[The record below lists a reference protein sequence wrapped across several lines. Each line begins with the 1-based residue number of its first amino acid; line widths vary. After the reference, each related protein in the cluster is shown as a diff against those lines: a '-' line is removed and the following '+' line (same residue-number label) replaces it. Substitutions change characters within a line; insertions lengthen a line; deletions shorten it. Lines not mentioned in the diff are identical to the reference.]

1 MKDLRPKEN
10 EISKEGEE
18 RDPEKG
24 QKEGRQDFTRG
35 SVLSNIIRLAIPM
48 TFAQLIN
55 VLYNIVD
62 RIYIGRIPEH
72 ATLSLTGLGV
82 CFPLITIVI
91 AFANLVGMGGAPLF
105 SIERG
110 RGHEKE
116 AERILGNSFALLLIL
131 GISLTVLGYIFKT
144 PLLWLLGASSQ
155 TIGYAQG
162 YMNIYLI
169 GSTFVMISLGLN
181 SFINAQG
188 FGNMGMA
195 TVAIGA
201 VMNLILDPVFI
212 FVMHMGV
219 QGAALATII
228 SQFAAACWTFRFL
241 TGKRTIIRL
250 RKRAMKLAADRVRR
264 ILVLGLAGF
273 TMSLT
278 NSLVQMVNN
287 AALQTWGGD
296 IYVAVITVIN
306 SIREVV
312 QMPIQGIT
320 NSAQPVMSFNYG
332 AGRYDR
338 VRECI
343 RIMAFMGIIYLL
355 AIWGLISLF
364 PEFWIRIFNHDPD
377 LIRAGVPA
385 MHIYFFGYVFMG
397 LQFSGQAVFQALGYA
412 RYAIFFSIFRKVVI
426 VIPLILLLPGL
437 GFGAHGVFMAEPISN
452 LVGGGAC
459 IITMLRT
466 VYYGK
471 LKAVESKGS

>member
-1 MKDLRPKEN
+1 MRQREN

-62 RIYIGRIPEH
+62 RIFIGRIPEH

-110 RGHEKE
+110 RGHEEE
-116 AERILGNSFALLLIL
+116 AERILGNSFVLLLIL
-131 GISLTVLGYIFKT
+131 GITLTVLGYIFKT

-343 RIMAFMGIIYLL
+343 RIMAFMGIVYLL

-364 PEFWIRIFNHDPD
+364 PEFWIRIFNHDPE

-466 VYYGK
+466 VYFGK
-471 LKAVESKGS
+471 LKAAEDKSS

>member
-1 MKDLRPKEN
+1 MSKDAVDRA
-10 EISKEGEE
+10 GGR
-18 RDPEKG
+18 RD
-24 QKEGRQDFTRG
+24 FSRG
-35 SVLSNIIRLAIPM
+35 SVLSNIVRLAVPM

-62 RIYIGRIPEH
+62 RIYIGRIPDH

-110 RGHEKE
+110 RGHEEE

-131 GISLTVLGYIFKT
+131 GLVLTFLGYLFKT
-144 PLLWLLGASSQ
+144 PLLWLLGASEN
-155 TIGYAQG
+155 TIAYAQG

-169 GSTFVMISLGLN
+169 GSSFVMISLGLN

-188 FGNMGMA
+188 FGGMGMA

-201 VMNLILDPVFI
+201 VLNLILDPLFI

-219 QGAALATII
+219 QGAALATVI

-241 TGKRTIIRL
+241 TGPKTIIRL
-250 RKRAMKLAADRVRR
+250 RLAAMRLKAGRVRK

-338 VRECI
+338 VKECI
-343 RIMAFMGIIYLL
+343 RIMAFMGIVYLL
-355 AIWGLISLF
+355 VIWGLISLF
-364 PEFWIRIFNHDPD
+364 PQFWIRIFNQDPD

-385 MHIYFFGYVFMG
+385 MHIYFFGYIFMG

-459 IITMLRT
+459 LITMLRT
-466 VYYGK
+466 VYFGK
-471 LKAVESKGS
+471 LKEN

>member
-1 MKDLRPKEN
+1 MSKDAVDRA
-10 EISKEGEE
+10 GGR
-18 RDPEKG
+18 RD
-24 QKEGRQDFTRG
+24 FSRG
-35 SVLSNIIRLAIPM
+35 SVLSNIVRLAVPM

-62 RIYIGRIPEH
+62 RIYIGRIPDH

-110 RGHEKE
+110 RGHEEE

-131 GISLTVLGYIFKT
+131 GLVLTFLGYLFKT
-144 PLLWLLGASSQ
+144 PLLWLLGASEN
-155 TIGYAQG
+155 TIAYAQG

-169 GSTFVMISLGLN
+169 GSSFVMISLGLN

-188 FGNMGMA
+188 FGGMGMA

-201 VMNLILDPVFI
+201 VLNLILDPLFI

-219 QGAALATII
+219 QGAALATVI

-241 TGKRTIIRL
+241 TGPKTIIRL
-250 RKRAMKLAADRVRR
+250 RLAAMRLKAGRVRK

-296 IYVAVITVIN
+296 I
-306 SIREVV
+306 
-312 QMPIQGIT
+312 
-320 NSAQPVMSFNYG
+320 
-332 AGRYDR
+332 
-338 VRECI
+338 
-343 RIMAFMGIIYLL
+343 
-355 AIWGLISLF
+355 
-364 PEFWIRIFNHDPD
+364 
-377 LIRAGVPA
+377 
-385 MHIYFFGYVFMG
+385 
-397 LQFSGQAVFQALGYA
+397 
-412 RYAIFFSIFRKVVI
+412 
-426 VIPLILLLPGL
+426 
-437 GFGAHGVFMAEPISN
+437 
-452 LVGGGAC
+452 
-459 IITMLRT
+459 
-466 VYYGK
+466 
-471 LKAVESKGS
+471 

>member
-1 MKDLRPKEN
+1 MALVSE
-10 EISKEGEE
+10 
-18 RDPEKG
+18 
-24 QKEGRQDFTRG
+24 QKNKNSGRQDFSKG
-35 SVLSNIIRLAIPM
+35 SVLSNIVRLAIPM

-62 RIYIGRIPEH
+62 RIYIGRIPHH

-110 RGHEKE
+110 RGHEEE

-131 GISLTVLGYIFKT
+131 GLVLTLLGYLFKT
-144 PLLWLLGASSQ
+144 PLLWLLGASSK

-188 FGNMGMA
+188 FGSMGMA

-201 VMNLILDPVFI
+201 VLNLILDPVFI
-212 FVMHMGV
+212 FVFHMGV
-219 QGAALATII
+219 QGAALATVI
-228 SQFAAACWTFRFL
+228 SQFAAACWTFQFL
-241 TGKRTIIRL
+241 TGSRTIIRL
-250 RKRAMKLAADRVRR
+250 RLHAMRLKADRVRK

-338 VRECI
+338 VKECI
-343 RIMAFMGIIYLL
+343 RIMAFMGIAYLL
-355 AIWGLISLF
+355 VIWGLISLF
-364 PEFWIRIFNHDPD
+364 PEFWIRIFNQDAD

-385 MHIYFFGYVFMG
+385 MHIYFFGYIFMG

-412 RYAIFFSIFRKVVI
+412 RHAIFFSIFRKVVI

-459 IITMLRT
+459 ILTMLKT
-466 VYYGK
+466 VYFGK
-471 LKAVESKGS
+471 LKKE